1 MGSIPGPERS
11 PEGGHGNPFQYFCL
25 ENPMDR
31 RSWGATSIG
40 QQRVGHEGNDLAG
53 MHILSNTRLSEYLS
67 SSTMLALLRVC
78 PYLWKSYTRFLV
90 TLSPPFLFLIMEFFP
105 NYLLSSS
112 SLFSNPDLK
121 FVFSTKYLIILHNF
135 PFLTSSLFTVS
146 ICTYEDATFNDL
158 THFTFICPLPEE
170 CKQFKDKDKVLLLKI
185 PIM

>member
-11 PEGGHGNPFQYFCL
+11 PEGGHGNSFQYFCL

-53 MHILSNTRLSEYLS
+53 THILSNTRLSEYLS

-135 PFLTSSLFTVS
+135 LFLTSSLFTVS
-146 ICTYEDATFNDL
+146 IYTYEDATFNDL
-158 THFTFICPLPEE
+158 THFTFICPLPED
-170 CKQFKDKDKVLLLKI
+170 CKQFKDKDKVLLWKI